1 MEASVVAAVEK
12 VDENEEKRDKATDP
26 LNTYLQVAACLEDI
40 QNMVDFRLGTGLL
53 SGTLHMRPG
62 TSTTPTQELDKQ
74 L

>member
-1 MEASVVAAVEK
+1 MEK
-12 VDENEEKRDKATDP
+12 VEAIEEKRDKATDP
-26 LNTYLQVAACLEDI
+26 LNTYLQVAAFLEDI
-40 QNMVDFRLGTGLL
+40 HNMVDFRLGTGLP

>member
-1 MEASVVAAVEK
+1 MEK

-26 LNTYLQVAACLEDI
+26 LNTYLQVAVFLEDVH
-40 QNMVDFRLGTGLL
+40 NMVDFRLGTGLL
-53 SGTLHMRPG
+53 SGMLHMRPG

>member
-1 MEASVVAAVEK
+1 MEK
-12 VDENEEKRDKATDP
+12 VDEIEEKRDKATDP

-40 QNMVDFRLGTGLL
+40 HNMVDFRLGTGLL

-62 TSTTPTQELDKQ
+62 TSTTPTQELDTQ